1 MFGYVLPSREKL
13 TEEERNSFQS
23 MYCGL
28 CHTLRENYGFA
39 ASMILNYDLTY
50 LAVLLSDGEKGESSC
65 RRCAAHP
72 CKGRCAA
79 KKTAALEK
87 AAGCSVILAY
97 WQIMDGIHDSRG
109 WKKLKYCAA
118 ERGLRGAYRKAAK
131 DHPDFDEATC
141 RQLEKLDELEKSG
154 CATLDEPADA
164 FAELLAGVAM
174 ELENPIQQRVYRE
187 MLYHMGRWIYLV
199 DAADDLEK
207 DYKNGSFNP
216 LIPRYELTEGKLT
229 EEAKRDFA
237 MTLDRSV
244 QSMAAAFEL
253 WDFGCH
259 AALLRSTFYEGLY
272 QVGHA
277 VLAGEF
283 RRAKRGKSKHT
294 EDNI

>member
-1 MFGYVLPSREKL
+1 MFGYVLPSRERL
-13 TEEERNSFQS
+13 TEEERTGFQS

-28 CHTLRENYGFA
+28 CHTLRERYGFA

-50 LAVLLSDGEKGESSC
+50 LAVLLSEGKEAETGC
-65 RRCAAHP
+65 RRCVAHP

-97 WQIMDGIHDSRG
+97 WQVMDGVHDSRG
-109 WKKLKYCAA
+109 WKKLKYRMA
-118 ERGLRGAYRKAAK
+118 EIALRRAYRKAAK
-131 DHPDFDEATC
+131 DHPVFDRDT
-141 RQLEKLDELEKSG
+141 RLQLAKLDELEKNG

-164 FAELLAGVAM
+164 FAQLLAGVAA
-174 ELENPIQQRVYRE
+174 ELEDPIQQRIYRE
-187 MLYHMGRWIYLV
+187 LLYHMGRWIYLV
-199 DAADDLEK
+199 DAADDLRK
-207 DYKNGSFNP
+207 DFQNGSFNP
-216 LIPRYELTEGKLT
+216 LIPRYGLTEGKLT

-253 WDFGCH
+253 WDFGCYTP
-259 AALLRSTFYEGLY
+259 LLRSTFYEGLY
-272 QVGHA
+272 QVGYA

-283 RRAKRGKSKHT
+283 RRMKPGKRKHT
-294 EDNI
+294 EGSI

>member
-13 TEEERNSFQS
+13 TEEERAGFQS

-28 CHTLRENYGFA
+28 CHTLRESYGFA
-39 ASMILNYDLTY
+39 ASLILNYDLTY
-50 LAVLLSDGEKGESSC
+50 LAVLLSDGEAGETSC
-65 RRCAAHP
+65 RRCVAHP

-87 AAGCSVILAY
+87 AAACSVILAY
-97 WQIMDGIHDSRG
+97 WQVMDGVYDSRG
-109 WKKLKYCAA
+109 WKRLKYRAA
-118 ERGLRGAYRKAAK
+118 EIALRRAYRKAAK
-131 DHPDFDEATC
+131 DRPVFDEAT
-141 RQLEKLDELEKSG
+141 RLQLKKLGELEKNG
-154 CATLDEPADA
+154 CTTLDEPADA
-164 FAELLAGVAM
+164 FAELLAGVAA
-174 ELENPIQQRVYRE
+174 ELENPMQQRIYRE

-207 DYKNGSFNP
+207 DYKSGSFNP
-216 LIPRYELTEGKLT
+216 LIPRYGLTEGKLT

-253 WDFGCH
+253 WDFGCYTP
-259 AALLRSTFYEGLY
+259 LLRSTFYEGLY
-272 QVGHA
+272 QVGYA

-283 RRAKRGKSKHT
+283 RRMKPGKRKHT
-294 EDNI
+294 EGSI